1 MTLIFHV
8 HSSQELY
15 QATDSTSAALDELE
29 ALFPTS
35 TFLQTQRALLY
46 YHNKGRASTRL
57 DDLQPMLSDSR
68 IRRCVEDIYQHP
80 HHLSSPFRRS

>member
-8 HSSQELY
+8 YSSQELY
-15 QATDSTSAALDELE
+15 QATDSTSRALDELE

-46 YHNKGRASTRL
+46 YHNKGRLERV
-57 DDLQPMLSDSR
+57 LSDLRSVLNDHR
-68 IRRCVEDIYQHP
+68 I
-80 HHLSSPFRRS
+80 

>member
-8 HSSQELY
+8 YSSQELY

-46 YHNKGRASTRL
+46 YHNKGRTPTRF
-57 DDLQPMLSDSR
+57 DDLQPVLRDNR
-68 IRRCVEDIYQHP
+68 IRRCVEDIHQHP
-80 HHLSSPFRRS
+80 HHLSSPSGRS